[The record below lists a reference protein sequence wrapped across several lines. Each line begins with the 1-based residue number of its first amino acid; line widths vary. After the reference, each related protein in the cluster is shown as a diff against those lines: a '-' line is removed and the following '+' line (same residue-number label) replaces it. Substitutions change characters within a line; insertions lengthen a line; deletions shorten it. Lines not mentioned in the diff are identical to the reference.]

1 MANKIQILPVS
12 ISSRIAAGEVIERPA
27 SVIKELLE
35 NSLDAKATQI
45 EVWAEAGGKELIRVA
60 DNGDGLLPDEAAL
73 AFERYATS
81 KIREEEDLE
90 RIDTFGFRGEALPSI
105 AQISRVTLTS
115 RSRSGKADR
124 DVSNPDSGVRVQ
136 FSGGEFQGET
146 RVPSTEGTEIT
157 VTDLFF
163 NTPVRRKF
171 LRGDETEG
179 RHIFQLVT
187 KVALSNPE
195 VGFRLCLDGKE
206 VILAPA
212 RKDLKE
218 RVADLL
224 GEKETAKLLPVDY
237 EVSSHRVTGFCGAPD
252 LQKSSSQSIYTW
264 VNRRV
269 ITDRILIRS
278 LADGYGM
285 MLAKG
290 KYPMAVLFLQVP
302 PGEVDVN
309 IHPAKL
315 EVRFRNPG
323 LVHHLV
329 KRAVELAL
337 GRAFPE
343 TASAGISLN
352 PEDLQKS
359 GRDGAVYPAGS
370 SFRETAV
377 PFLSGTVPRPVS
389 QELFRRE
396 KREGFFNS
404 LKVIGQLKGTYI
416 LCQSERGLVII
427 DQHAAHERISF
438 ARLSENWS
446 RASGELEE
454 LLIPVNLELRY
465 DQARLLSE
473 VLPTV
478 RRLGMEVEPLGG
490 NSFLVRAVNRRLLS
504 AGYEAILQDILEELS
519 LLPNPDA
526 LVEGNLEPVI
536 ARMAC
541 HGSVQAHR
549 VLDRGEMESLLEELQ
564 EVEQSP
570 FCPHGRPVFF
580 EITEEEL
587 EKRFRRT

>member
-1 MANKIQILPVS
+1 MGSKIQILPVS

-27 SVIKELLE
+27 SVIKELME
-35 NSLDAKATQI
+35 NSLDARASLV

-60 DNGDGLLPDEAAL
+60 DDGEGMLPGEAVL

-81 KIREEEDLE
+81 KIRAEEDLE
-90 RIDTFGFRGEALPSI
+90 RITTFGFRGEALPSI
-105 AQISRVTLTS
+105 AQVARVILKSRP
-115 RSRSGKADR
+115 RPGKEPRAGE
-124 DVSNPDSGVRVQ
+124 SPEPGIRVQ

-146 RVPSTEGTEIT
+146 RVASPAGTEIT

-179 RHIFQLVT
+179 RHIYQLVV
-187 KVALSNPE
+187 KFALANPE

-206 VILAPA
+206 AIQTPP
-212 RKDLKE
+212 RQDLRE

-224 GEKETAKLLPVDY
+224 GAKEASRLFPVDY
-237 EVSSHRVTGFCGAPD
+237 EVSGHRVTGFCGAPD

-269 ITDRILIRS
+269 VSDRVLIRS
-278 LADGYGM
+278 LLDGYGM
-285 MLAKG
+285 MLTKG
-290 KYPMAVLFLQVP
+290 KYPVGVLYLWVP

-329 KRAVELAL
+329 KRAVELGLSGAIPETTRP
-337 GRAFPE
+337 GKFPE
-343 TASAGISLN
+343 ANREETGCPAEFTFREGGTSA
-352 PEDLQKS
+352 
-359 GRDGAVYPAGS
+359 PAG
-370 SFRETAV
+370 TDY
-377 PFLSGTVPRPVS
+377 RPVS
-389 QELFRRE
+389 LDLFHRE
-396 KREGFFNS
+396 GQEGFFDS

-427 DQHAAHERISF
+427 DQHAAHERITF
-438 ARLSENWS
+438 ARLAEGWS
-446 RASGELEE
+446 RSAGELEE
-454 LLIPVNLELRY
+454 LLLPVTLELKY
-465 DQARLLSE
+465 DQARLLSQT
-473 VLPTV
+473 LPVV
-478 RRLGMEVEPLGG
+478 RRLGIEIEPLGG
-490 NSFLVRAVNRRLLS
+490 NSFIVRAVNRYLLS
-504 AGYEAILQDILEELS
+504 ANYEAVLRDILEELS
-519 LLPNPDA
+519 LGPNPDT
-526 LVEGNLEPVI
+526 LVEEKYEPII

-549 VLDRGEMESLLEELQ
+549 LLDRGEMESLIAELK

-570 FCPHGRPVFF
+570 FCPHGRPVFL
-580 EITEEEL
+580 EITTGEL
-587 EKRFRRT
+587 EKRFGRT

>member
-27 SVIKELLE
+27 SVIKELME
-35 NSLDAKATQI
+35 NSLDAQANQI
-45 EVWAEAGGKELIRVA
+45 EVWAEAGGKELIRIT
-60 DNGDGLLPDEAAL
+60 DNGEGLLPDEAVL

-105 AQISRVTLTS
+105 AQVSRVTLTS
-115 RSRSGKADR
+115 RLRSERANRTGE
-124 DVSNPDSGVRVQ
+124 NPDLGVRVQ

-146 RVPSTEGTEIT
+146 RVPATEGTEIT

-179 RHIFQLVT
+179 RHIYQLVT

-206 VILAPA
+206 VIQTPE
-212 RKDLKE
+212 RKDLRE

-224 GEKETAKLLPVDY
+224 GEKDTARLLPVDY
-237 EVSSHRVTGFCGAPD
+237 EVSGHRVTGFCGAPD

-290 KYPMAVLFLQVP
+290 KYPMAILYLQVP

-315 EVRFRNPG
+315 EVRFRNSG

-329 KRAVELAL
+329 KRAVELSL
-337 GRAFPE
+337 SRAIPE
-343 TASAGISLN
+343 TAPTGISLSL
-352 PEDLQKS
+352 EDVQKA
-359 GRDGAVYPAGS
+359 GRVAATNSTDFN
-370 SFRETAV
+370 FRETGL
-377 PFLSGTVPRPVS
+377 PFTPGSIPRPVS
-389 QELFRRE
+389 QDLFPRE
-396 KREGFFNS
+396 KRGGFFNS
-404 LKVIGQLKGTYI
+404 LKVLGQLKGTYI

-438 ARLSENWS
+438 ARLAENWS
-446 RASGELEE
+446 RAAGELEE
-454 LLIPVNLELRY
+454 LLIPVNLDLRY
-465 DQARLLSE
+465 DQARLLSQ
-473 VLPTV
+473 VLPVV

-490 NSFLVRAVNRRLLS
+490 NSFLVRAVNRFLLS
-504 AGYEAILQDILEELS
+504 VGYEAILQDILEELS
-519 LLPNPDA
+519 LLPNPDT
-526 LVEGNLEPVI
+526 LVEGKLEPII

-549 VLDRGEMESLLEELQ
+549 VLDREEMQSLLQELE

-570 FCPHGRPVFF
+570 YCPHGRPVFL
-580 EITEEEL
+580 EITEDEL

>member
-27 SVIKELLE
+27 SVIKELME
-35 NSLDAKATQI
+35 NSLDAQATQI
-45 EVWAEAGGKELIRVA
+45 EVWAEAGGKELIRVT
-60 DNGDGLLPDEAAL
+60 DNGEGLLPDEAVL

-115 RSRSGKADR
+115 RLRSERANRTGE
-124 DVSNPDSGVRVQ
+124 NPDLGVRVQ

-146 RVPSTEGTEIT
+146 RVPATEGTEIT

-179 RHIFQLVT
+179 RHIYQLVT

-206 VILAPA
+206 VIQTPE
-212 RKDLKE
+212 RKDLRE

-224 GEKETAKLLPVDY
+224 GEKDTARLLPVDY
-237 EVSSHRVTGFCGAPD
+237 EVSGHRVTGFCGAPD

-269 ITDRILIRS
+269 ITDRVLIRS

-290 KYPMAVLFLQVP
+290 KYPMAILYLQVP

-315 EVRFRNPG
+315 EVRFRNSG

-329 KRAVELAL
+329 KRAVELGL
-337 GRAFPE
+337 SRAIPE
-343 TASAGISLN
+343 TAPTGISLS
-352 PEDLQKS
+352 PEDVQKA
-359 GRDGAVYPAGS
+359 GRVAATNSTDFN
-370 SFRETAV
+370 FRETGL
-377 PFLSGTVPRPVS
+377 PFTPGSVPRPVS
-389 QELFRRE
+389 QDLFQRE
-396 KREGFFNS
+396 KRGGFFNS
-404 LKVIGQLKGTYI
+404 LKVLGQLKGTYI

-438 ARLSENWS
+438 ARLAENCS
-446 RASGELEE
+446 RAAGELEE

-465 DQARLLSE
+465 DQARLLSQ
-473 VLPTV
+473 VLPVV

-490 NSFLVRAVNRRLLS
+490 NSFLVRAVNRFLLS
-504 AGYEAILQDILEELS
+504 ASYEEILQDILEELS
-519 LLPNPDA
+519 LLPNPDT
-526 LVEGNLEPVI
+526 LVEGKLEPII

-541 HGSVQAHR
+541 HGSDQAHR
-549 VLDRGEMESLLEELQ
+549 VLDREEMQSLLRELE

-570 FCPHGRPVFF
+570 FCPHGRPVFL
-580 EITEEEL
+580 EITEDEL

>member
-1 MANKIQILPVS
+1 M
-12 ISSRIAAGEVIERPA
+12 
-27 SVIKELLE
+27 E
-35 NSLDAKATQI
+35 NSLDAQATQI
-45 EVWAEAGGKELIRVA
+45 EVWAEAGGKELIRVT
-60 DNGDGLLPDEAAL
+60 DNGEGLLPDEAVL

-105 AQISRVTLTS
+105 AQVSRVTLTS
-115 RSRSGKADR
+115 RLRSERANRTGE
-124 DVSNPDSGVRVQ
+124 NPDLGVRVQ

-146 RVPSTEGTEIT
+146 RVPATEGTEIT

-163 NTPVRRKF
+163 NTPVRKKF

-179 RHIFQLVT
+179 RHIYQLVT

-206 VILAPA
+206 VIQTPA
-212 RKDLKE
+212 RKDLRE

-224 GEKETAKLLPVDY
+224 GEKETARLLPVDY
-237 EVSSHRVTGFCGAPD
+237 EVSGHRVTGFCGAPD

-269 ITDRILIRS
+269 ITDRVLIRS

-290 KYPMAVLFLQVP
+290 KYPMAILYLQVP

-315 EVRFRNPG
+315 EVRFRNSG

-329 KRAVELAL
+329 KRAVELSL
-337 GRAFPE
+337 SRAIPE
-343 TASAGISLN
+343 TAPTGISLSL
-352 PEDLQKS
+352 EDVQKA
-359 GRDGAVYPAGS
+359 GRVAATNSTDFN
-370 SFRETAV
+370 FRETGL
-377 PFLSGTVPRPVS
+377 PFTPGSIPRPVS
-389 QELFRRE
+389 QDLFPRE
-396 KREGFFNS
+396 KRGGFFNS
-404 LKVIGQLKGTYI
+404 LKVLGQLKGTYI

-438 ARLSENWS
+438 ARLAENWS
-446 RASGELEE
+446 RAAGELEE
-454 LLIPVNLELRY
+454 LLIPVNLDLRY
-465 DQARLLSE
+465 DQARLLSQ
-473 VLPTV
+473 VLPVV

-490 NSFLVRAVNRRLLS
+490 NSFLVRAVNRFLLS
-504 AGYEAILQDILEELS
+504 VGYEAILQDILEELS
-519 LLPNPDA
+519 LLPNPDT
-526 LVEGNLEPVI
+526 LVEGKLEPII

-549 VLDRGEMESLLEELQ
+549 VLDREEMQSLLQELE

-570 FCPHGRPVFF
+570 YCPHGRPVFL
-580 EITEEEL
+580 EITEDEL